1 MSNVSEE
8 KEGNLLRNVKA
19 FYTKGSFK
27 SESQKR
33 EVDSPE
39 NAEKTQSHEVVSPD
53 RGKRRRVKSKRYSGF
68 QIESLKRNELQNDKR
83 SLKNSPLKYSSGNTV
98 KACPKSRKQQKVC
111 QSLELVEP
119 KIFNKRQQRILT
131 VPLDRMLEYP
141 DFETASTTLGAQKT
155 AKTEKAPKNC
165 SLPGSLIT
173 RISPAVCKD
182 LKGPSVPLSNSKD
195 KKIPK
200 NPTKMKRKH
209 ALCGIFDDIWGTKT
223 SEAAEKP
230 QINGFK
236 QMLNDAFNKAPQ
248 VLTDHSS
255 FHTTNE
261 NQTETLKKE
270 DYSFYGESSEPT
282 QANLVPV
289 ETKLLDCPFPE
300 VMNSSYEVP
309 FPEDLVMNS
318 DIQPSHEIPFPEVM
332 NSDIHPSYEVPFPEV
347 MNSSSDIHPSYEV
360 PFPEVMNSSSD
371 IHPSYEVP
379 FPEVMNSSSDIQSS
393 YEVPFP
399 EVMNSSSDI
408 HPSHEVEIKTESS
421 CPFDFVDDDR
431 PASWLHSVQSRC
443 AAQSKLVSLQLFIKK
458 TFIPVTA
465 LTEHRKKRK
474 QRCRKRKAPCHV
486 TDADDE
492 DSDGPS
498 SSIPRPC
505 TVLSGPL
512 KLMTLED
519 LWIQKEFYLRY
530 LCNYYHVSSEG
541 CKGWLISRLH
551 QFILQSVGSS
561 FLSKHKTFKLFRT
574 PQQRPNRNISWV
586 KLTVERKTKL
596 LDE

>member
-1 MSNVSEE
+1 M
-8 KEGNLLRNVKA
+8 
-19 FYTKGSFK
+19 
-27 SESQKR
+27 QKPHKLD
-33 EVDSPE
+33 VIISDVVPF
-39 NAEKTQSHEVVSPD
+39 QVVSPD

-68 QIESLKRNELQNDKR
+68 QIESLKRNELQEDKR
-83 SLKNSPLKYSSGNTV
+83 SSKNSPFKQSTSKTV
-98 KACPKSRKQQKVC
+98 KACPKSRKQQNIC

-119 KIFNKRQQRILT
+119 KIFNKRQHRTLT
-131 VPLDRMLEYP
+131 VPLDRMLEYA
-141 DFETASTTLGAQKT
+141 DFGTPSTTLSAQKSS
-155 AKTEKAPKNC
+155 KTNKAPKNR
-165 SLPGSLIT
+165 SLHGRLVT
-173 RISPAVCKD
+173 KKSPEVCKD
-182 LKGPSVPLSNSKD
+182 LKGLSVPLSTSKN
-195 KKIPK
+195 KNEIPK

-209 ALCGIFDDIWGTKT
+209 ALCGIFDDIWSTKT
-223 SEAAEKP
+223 SDATVKH

-236 QMLNDAFNKAPQ
+236 DMFNDALNKEHQ
-248 VLTDHSS
+248 VLTVDAAPVKIDHFS
-255 FHTTNE
+255 FHPTNE
-261 NQTETLKKE
+261 NQTEILKKE
-270 DYSFYGESSEPT
+270 DSSFYGDSSEPT
-282 QANLVPV
+282 QADMVPV

-309 FPEDLVMNS
+309 SPEIMNCSS
-318 DIQPSHEIPFPEVM
+318 DM
-332 NSDIHPSYEVPFPEV
+332 HPSYEVPFPEV
-347 MNSSSDIHPSYEV
+347 MNSDIHTSYEV
-360 PFPEVMNSSSD
+360 PFPEVMN
-371 IHPSYEVP
+371 
-379 FPEVMNSSSDIQSS
+379 SS

-421 CPFDFVDDDR
+421 CPFDFVDDVR

-458 TFIPVTA
+458 TVVPATA
-465 LTEHRKKRK
+465 LAEHRKKRK
-474 QRCRKRKAPCHV
+474 QRCRKRKARCHV

-498 SSIPRPC
+498 SSRPC
-505 TVLSGPL
+505 TVLTGPL

-551 QFILQSVGSS
+551 QFILQSVGNSS
-561 FLSKHKTFKLFRT
+561 LSKHKTFRLFRT
-574 PQQRPNRNISWV
+574 PQQRPNQNISISWV